1 MVLVLHLRDLGC
13 TISGWA
19 PQSNP
24 NASIIAVNNW
34 APAQATPLS
43 PLPTALREIF
53 CMPNLPN
60 NVVEVYDA
68 NFNLVN
74 TFTDPT
80 LGPTYGHSAS
90 RISTD
95 WSM

>member
-1 MVLVLHLRDLGC
+1 M
-13 TISGWA
+13 A
-19 PQSNP
+19 PSADGAAVQS

-34 APAQATPLS
+34 AAGAS
-43 PLPTALREIF
+43 YTALAITNR
-53 CMPNLPN
+53 PSGNLLYAANLPN

-74 TFTDPT
+74 TFTDPRWGR
-80 LGPTYGHSAS
+80 LMGHSAS